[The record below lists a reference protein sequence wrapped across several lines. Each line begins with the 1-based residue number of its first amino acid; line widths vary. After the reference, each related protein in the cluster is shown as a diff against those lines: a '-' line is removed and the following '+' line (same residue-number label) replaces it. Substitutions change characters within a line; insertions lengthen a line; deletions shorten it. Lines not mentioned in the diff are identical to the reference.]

1 MAGVKISD
9 LSTVIPL
16 STDLVVLDRPT
27 AGPGAPVTGK
37 ATLASLATAI
47 GSTGGA
53 TSGTFNEPSP
63 AEFVTTA
70 SLSIAGAQGLVYTA
84 GQVGADTYFFV
95 SGAIG
100 GKGDATPGVTVFGG
114 DLVISGNVEIGT
126 LDSALGTDVTFFS
139 SGSIGGKDGST
150 PGVGVFGGD
159 TIVSGT
165 LYAEQ
170 GLSGS
175 LTRLTDGK
183 SYLVAGTNVTIAS
196 ASNGQVTISAAGGG
210 GGGGSGDVYWSSTQD
225 RAIFTTGSALF
236 KGHGAIGA
244 LGSADAPSDLG
255 NDIFFF
261 VSGTKAS
268 KQTAVTGTAVFGGDV
283 VISGSFFF
291 ASDGGNI
298 VPLDFGVP
306 LTQVGLLSNN
316 KVGVKRSSYSTIQAS
331 FGVGL
336 EATTYSSIRSSIYA
350 GFSPAALYQT
360 NFCSIDSSYSG
371 FMQFSDYSAII
382 ASNGANFSQTNK
394 CIAAAINHSS
404 PSTTFAICN
413 QSAVI
418 ATTQPLV
425 QGFNNSAVIG
435 GSGNTLNGGFGPLN
449 SSVILGGKNWNIQES
464 DTIAM
469 GAASGGSTRL
479 LVSASAGMYLGGNLQ
494 VTGSLDTT
502 AGVTG
507 SLYYSASNAVH
518 WNGNAPVTVAAALDR
533 IAAFINSNIGPI
545 T

>member
-9 LSTVIPL
+9 LSTVTPVG
-16 STDLVVLDRPT
+16 TDLVVLDRPT
-27 AGPGAPVTGK
+27 TGPGAPVTGK
-37 ATLASLATAI
+37 ATLASLAAAI
-47 GSTGGA
+47 GGV

-100 GKGDATPGVTVFGG
+100 GK
-114 DLVISGNVEIGT
+114 
-126 LDSALGTDVTFFS
+126 
-139 SGSIGGKDGST
+139 DGST
-150 PGVGVFGGD
+150 PGAGVFGGD

-210 GGGGSGDVYWSSTQD
+210 GGGGGSGDVYWSSVQKRD
-225 RAIFTTGSALF
+225 IFTTGSALF
-236 KGHGAIGA
+236 KGPGAIGA
-244 LGSADAPSDLG
+244 LGSAEGPSDLG

-268 KQTAVTGTAVFGGDV
+268 KETAVTGTAVFGGDV
-283 VISGSFFF
+283 VISGSYYLGTT
-291 ASDGGNI
+291 GGRVI
-298 VPLDFGVP
+298 PSQFGVP
-306 LTQVGLLSNN
+306 LTQIGLLSTNL
-316 KVGVKRSSYSTIQAS
+316 VDMARSSYSVIESSYGIS
-331 FGVGL
+331 F
-336 EATTYSSIRSSIYA
+336 EANTYSSARSSYYA
-350 GFSPAALYQT
+350 SIPLFTGYGVYQS
-360 NFCSIDSSYSG
+360 NYCSIDSTAVASNHAH
-371 FMQFSDYSAII
+371 QFSNFCSVVAGDGGQTAGSSHCLVAASSDASGPAINGSAYSTTIATSNPLIQGFSRSAII
-382 ASNGANFSQTNK
+382 
-394 CIAAAINHSS
+394 
-404 PSTTFAICN
+404 
-413 QSAVI
+413 
-418 ATTQPLV
+418 
-425 QGFNNSAVIG
+425 G
-435 GSGNTLNGGFGPLN
+435 GTGNTLNAGTGFPTLN
-449 SSVILGGKNWNIQES
+449 SSVILGGKNWTIQEG